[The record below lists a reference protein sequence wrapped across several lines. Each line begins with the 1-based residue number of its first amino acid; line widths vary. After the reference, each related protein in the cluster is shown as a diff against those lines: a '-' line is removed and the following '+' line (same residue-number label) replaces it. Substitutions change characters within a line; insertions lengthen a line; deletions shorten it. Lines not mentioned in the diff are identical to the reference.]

1 MMKNAKRVTT
11 HVLVFALCLTTFFTG
26 SSADAKAKKPKLSNK
41 SITLTKG
48 KTKTLKVSRTKKCK
62 VSWKT
67 SNKRVATV
75 DSKGKING
83 VKKGTATI
91 TVKTTSGKKAV
102 CKVTVK

>member
-67 SNKRVATV
+67 SNKKIVSL
-75 DSKGKING
+75 SKKKRTSCRLKG
-83 VKKGTATI
+83 VKKGTAKI
-91 TVKTTSGKKAV
+91 T
-102 CKVTVK
+102 